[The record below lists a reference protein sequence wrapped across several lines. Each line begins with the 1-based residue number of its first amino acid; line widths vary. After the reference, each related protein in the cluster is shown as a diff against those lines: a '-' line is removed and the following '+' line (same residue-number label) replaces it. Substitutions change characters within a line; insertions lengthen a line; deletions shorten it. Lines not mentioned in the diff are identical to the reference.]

1 MGATTHS
8 DAGSPAHTVDAGATH
23 ASPAGAD
30 TGARVV
36 ELLIWPRNLLAIAGV
51 FLGFWFLSSDGAAE
65 AVKWVCLLSVGGVGV
80 VAYMSHVVFARA
92 DAQRLGFGDKPS
104 GFQYEVGFFNLA
116 VAVMAILAVVLSWGA
131 AAQAALCLVYGTYF
145 LQCAGL
151 FVHRVRKEEGGGRF
165 VKNVV
170 IFLIL
175 SGFLLFFGIAALV

>member
-1 MGATTHS
+1 MAATIHS
-8 DAGSPAHTVDAGATH
+8 DAGSPAHTADAGAAH
-23 ASPAGAD
+23 GPRAAD
-30 TGARVV
+30 TGARMV
-36 ELLIWPRNLLAIAGV
+36 ELLIWPRNLLAVAGV

-80 VAYMSHVVFARA
+80 VAYMSHVIFARA

-116 VAVMAILAVVLSWGA
+116 VAVMAILAFFLSWGP
-131 AAQAALCLVYGTYF
+131 AAQAALCLVYGAYF

-151 FVHRVRKEEGGGRF
+151 FVHRVRTEEGGSRY

-175 SGFLLFFGIAALV
+175 GGFLLFFAVAALV